1 MQYLLTKEE
10 YSDLTPKT
18 ELHRRDD
25 ALEASSRLILELSG
39 FKCRHRRGGSFRA
52 GTAMNAR
59 CTPSF
64 LVQSTSRYCAPF
76 LKSGRNEQ

>member
-1 MQYLLTKEE
+1 MQYFLTKEE

-39 FKCRHRRGGSFRA
+39 FKCRHRRGGSFPSGYCDECPLYTKFPR
-52 GTAMNAR
+52 TIDIKVL
-59 CTPSF
+59 CTLPKEWS
-64 LVQSTSRYCAPF
+64 
-76 LKSGRNEQ
+76 K